1 MGTALTHIR
10 ESVTQQ
16 NSLLATATGL
26 EPALHNYA
34 LAQKYGLRPEA
45 LQAARAILLKQS
57 MITIEDFDYKL
68 DIMPGASL
76 SELVKYHERVWAIL
90 ALDLADFMVSCGR
103 GTIAGLRCDEY
114 NSNNSIP
121 RWLDHYTDSIRKA
134 PNVFD
139 PVEFNSAMVRHV
151 RNGNSTLCECAS
163 IPTQTIREFWEALA
177 GAVHGS
183 FEKVSLV
190 GVYRAVKYACW
201 ARLQAESALSLV
213 GEREDPGAQT
223 NSPISPPEPFN
234 ISDANLII
242 RSSDLIDFRVH
253 KSVLTM
259 VSPFFEDMLSLP
271 QPSDGESVDGLPVVR
286 LPEDS
291 ELLNSLLSK
300 LYPVRTV
307 VPNSYDKVLYLLAA
321 GQH

>member
-1 MGTALTHIR
+1 
-10 ESVTQQ
+10 
-16 NSLLATATGL
+16 
-26 EPALHNYA
+26 
-34 LAQKYGLRPEA
+34 
-45 LQAARAILLKQS
+45 
-57 MITIEDFDYKL
+57 
-68 DIMPGASL
+68 
-76 SELVKYHERVWAIL
+76 
-90 ALDLADFMVSCGR
+90 MVSCGR

-121 RWLDHYTDSIRKA
+121 RWLDQYIDSIRKA

-139 PVEFNSAMVRHV
+139 PVEFNSAMVHHV

-177 GAVHGS
+177 GVVHGS
-183 FEKVSLV
+183 FEK
-190 GVYRAVKYACW
+190 
-201 ARLQAESALSLV
+201 AESALSLV
-213 GEREDPGAQT
+213 GEREDLGAQI
-223 NSPISPPEPFN
+223 NPPISPLEPFD

>member
-1 MGTALTHIR
+1 MKLLSVAQKYQMGTALTHIR
-10 ESVTQQ
+10 ENVTQQ
-16 NSLLATATGL
+16 NSLSATATGL

-57 MITIEDFDYKL
+57 MITIEDFDNKL

-76 SELVKYHERVWAIL
+76 FELVKYHERVRAIL

-177 GAVHGS
+177 GVVHGS

-190 GVYRAVKYACW
+190 GVYRAVKYAC
-201 ARLQAESALSLV
+201 
-213 GEREDPGAQT
+213 
-223 NSPISPPEPFN
+223 
-234 ISDANLII
+234 
-242 RSSDLIDFRVH
+242 
-253 KSVLTM
+253 
-259 VSPFFEDMLSLP
+259 
-271 QPSDGESVDGLPVVR
+271 
-286 LPEDS
+286 
-291 ELLNSLLSK
+291 
-300 LYPVRTV
+300 
-307 VPNSYDKVLYLLAA
+307 
-321 GQH
+321 